1 MDGQAIVR
9 LEVKAS
15 KRMKRL
21 PAPFYS
27 ALMSKANQ
35 FIEQG
40 YDVINLAQETPD
52 LPTPLHI
59 VRSLQDVAENTL
71 NHSYP
76 PLSESRKLKEAICH
90 WYKREQGV
98 DLDPDHEVAILSGTQ
113 TALVQLSTTLL
124 NPGDIALVPDPGY
137 PDYGTGIALA
147 GATMTPIPLLRENLY
162 LPDLGK
168 ITQNQCE
175 RAKIMLLN
183 YPSNPT
189 GACAPA
195 SFFDDAIRF
204 AEKNQIVVAN
214 DFAYGAIGFDEK
226 KPISFLSR
234 PGAKEVGIELYSF
247 SKTYNM
253 AGWGI
258 GFALGNKKVIRLMN
272 LLQDH
277 FYSSPFGA
285 VQAAAVTALTS
296 SQDCVRDLVD
306 IYESR
311 RNSLFRDMCKIG
323 WNATLSEGTFFEWLK
338 VPTRYSS
345 IRFADLL
352 LDKAQVFV
360 APGIEFGQF
369 GEGYVRVG
377 LLTSEE
383 RLREAMRRIQKLSLF

>member
-1 MDGQAIVR
+1 MDKQISR
-9 LEVKAS
+9 FELKAS

-21 PAPFYS
+21 PAPLFTV
-27 ALMSKANQ
+27 LMSKANR

-40 YDVINLAQETPD
+40 YDVINLGQGNSD

-59 VRSLQDVAENTL
+59 VRSLQEAAENTL
-71 NHSYP
+71 NHFSP
-76 PLSESRKLKEAICH
+76 PLSGSRKLREAICQ

-98 DLDPDHEVAILSGTQ
+98 DLDPDNEVAILSGTK
-113 TALVQLSTTLL
+113 TGLADLATILL

-137 PDYGTGIALA
+137 PDYESGIALA
-147 GATMTPIPLLRENLY
+147 GATMTPMPLLIENRY
-162 LPDLGK
+162 LPDLGR

-175 RAKIMLLN
+175 RAKVMFLN

-189 GACAPA
+189 GVCAPA

-204 AEKNQIVVAN
+204 AEKNQIVIAN
-214 DFAYGAIGFDEK
+214 DFAYGAIGFDGK
-226 KPISFLSR
+226 KPVSFLSR
-234 PGAKEVGIELYSF
+234 PGAKEVGIELYSL

-253 AGWGI
+253 TGWRI

-272 LLQDH
+272 LLRDH
-277 FYSSPFGA
+277 CYASLFGA
-285 VQAAAVTALTS
+285 VQTAAVTALTS

-311 RNSLFRDMCKIG
+311 RNSVVRDMSRIG
-323 WNATLSEGTFFEWLK
+323 WNATLSEGTLFEWLK
-338 VPTRYSS
+338 VPDRYTS

-352 LDKAQVFV
+352 LDKVHVFV
-360 APGIEFGQF
+360 APGIGFGQF
-369 GEGYVRVG
+369 GEGHVRLG

-383 RLREAMRRIQKLSLF
+383 RLREAMRRIQTLSLF

>member
-1 MDGQAIVR
+1 MDGQAISR
-9 LEVKAS
+9 FEAKAS

-27 ALMSKANQ
+27 ALMTKANR

-40 YDVINLAQETPD
+40 HDVINLGQGASD
-52 LPTPLHI
+52 LPTPSHI
-59 VRSLQDVAENTL
+59 VRSLQDAAENKQ

-76 PLSESRKLKEAICH
+76 LFSRRRKLQESICH
-90 WYKREQGV
+90 WYKREQGI
-98 DLDPDHEVAILSGTQ
+98 DLDPDNEVAILSGTKR
-113 TALVQLSTTLL
+113 ALAELATILL
-124 NPGDIALVPDPGY
+124 NPGDIALVPDPGF
-137 PDYGTGIALA
+137 PDYGSGIALA
-147 GATMTPIPLLRENLY
+147 GATMTPMPLLRENLY

-168 ITQNQCE
+168 ITQNQCD
-175 RAKIMLLN
+175 RAKLMYLN

-189 GACAPA
+189 GVCAPA

-204 AEKNQIVVAN
+204 AEKNQIVIAN
-214 DFAYGAIGFDEK
+214 DFAYGAIGFDGI

-234 PGAKEVGIELYSF
+234 PGAKEVGIEIYSL

-253 AGWGI
+253 TGWGI

-272 LLQDH
+272 LLQGYT
-277 FYSSPFGA
+277 FVNLLGP

-311 RNSLFRDMCKIG
+311 RNTVIRDMGRIG
-323 WNATLSEGTFFEWLK
+323 WNAALSEGTFFEWLK
-338 VPTRYSS
+338 VPDRYTS

-352 LDKAQVFV
+352 LDKVQVVV
-360 APGIEFGQF
+360 APGIGFGQF
-369 GEGYVRVG
+369 GEGYVRMG

-383 RLREAMRRIQKLSLF
+383 RLREAMRRIQALSLF